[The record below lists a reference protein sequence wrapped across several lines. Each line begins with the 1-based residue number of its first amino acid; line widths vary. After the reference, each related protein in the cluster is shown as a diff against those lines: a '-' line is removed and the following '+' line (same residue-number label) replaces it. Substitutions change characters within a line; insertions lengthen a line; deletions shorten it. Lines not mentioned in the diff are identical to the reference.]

1 MYQIIAKSKYWLIF
15 SAIVIALAIA
25 AIAVWGLHF
34 GIDFTGGSVLEA
46 RYAQDRPTVDKIQD
60 SLDPLGLDNLIVQPV
75 GDNEIRLRFQ
85 EVDEAKHQEILNK
98 LGELSPQVDG
108 QPGFEEL
115 RYDSIEPSVGRD
127 LRSRALTAVF
137 LVLVAIIIYVAW
149 AFRKVSQPVSSW
161 KYGVCGVVALFHD
174 VLIMVSF
181 MALLG
186 HYYGYQVD
194 ITSVAAVLTILGY
207 SINDTIVVF
216 DRTRENLLRTRQS
229 FAETVNISLNQTL
242 TRSIYT
248 SVTVMLTLV
257 AIVLFGGASIRD
269 FALILFIGSFF
280 GVYSSIFI
288 ASPLLVVWLDWS
300 NRRKA
305 K

>member
-1 MYQIIAKSKYWLIF
+1 
-15 SAIVIALAIA
+15 
-25 AIAVWGLHF
+25 
-34 GIDFTGGSVLEA
+34 
-46 RYAQDRPTVDKIQD
+46 
-60 SLDPLGLDNLIVQPV
+60 
-75 GDNEIRLRFQ
+75 
-85 EVDEAKHQEILNK
+85 
-98 LGELSPQVDG
+98 
-108 QPGFEEL
+108 
-115 RYDSIEPSVGRD
+115 
-127 LRSRALTAVF
+127 
-137 LVLVAIIIYVAW
+137 
-149 AFRKVSQPVSSW
+149 
-161 KYGVCGVVALFHD
+161 
-174 VLIMVSF
+174 MVSF

-269 FALILFIGSFF
+269 FALILLIGSFF

-288 ASPLLVVWLDWS
+288 ASPLLVVWNDWS